1 MHTPHKVNIIY
12 AILLIILGLF
22 GFLARYFEQ
31 GDFAFTSLI
40 PAFFGLVLIPMTKGI
55 KNENTIIAH
64 IAVVLTLILG
74 VMITFMFFKNLGAE
88 FNGTRKFFIF
98 LISGLASYIALG
110 IYVAGFIDKKKN
122 G

>member
-12 AILLIILGLF
+12 AFLLIILGLF
-22 GFLARYFEQ
+22 GFLARYYYQ
-31 GDFAFTSLI
+31 GDFQFTSLI
-40 PAFFGLVLIPMTKGI
+40 PAVFGLILIPMTKGI
-55 KNENTIIAH
+55 RNENTVIAH
-64 IAVVLTLILG
+64 IAVVLTLVLG
-74 VMITFMFFKNLGAE
+74 VMITFMFFKALSIE
-88 FNGTRKFFIF
+88 FIGSRKFFIF

>member
-1 MHTPHKVNIIY
+1 MHTPHKVNIVY
-12 AILLIILGLF
+12 ALLLIVLGLF

-40 PAFFGLVLIPMTKGI
+40 PAVFGLVLIPMTKGI
-55 KNENTIIAH
+55 KEENTVIAH
-64 IAVVLTLILG
+64 IAMVLTLILG
-74 VMITFMFFKNLGAE
+74 VMISFMFFKNLDTE
-88 FNGTRKFFIF
+88 FIGTRKFFIF

-122 G
+122 K